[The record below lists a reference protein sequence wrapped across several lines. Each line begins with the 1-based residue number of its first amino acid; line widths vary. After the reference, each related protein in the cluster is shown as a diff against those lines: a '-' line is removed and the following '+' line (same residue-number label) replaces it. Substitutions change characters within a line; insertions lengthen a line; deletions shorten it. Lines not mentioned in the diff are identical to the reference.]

1 MEYNS
6 RMAEHPEAEA
16 AFAAL
21 AARFADDGDVQPGTG
36 FGSVRGLRVRGKIF
50 AMLMDGALVVKLP
63 VERCATIVEGGG
75 RPLSMGRRT
84 MREWVAIDAVDPAA
98 WAELADAAHAYVRG

>member
-1 MEYNS
+1 MT
-6 RMAEHPEAEA
+6 EHPDAEA
-16 AFAAL
+16 AFEAVAK
-21 AARFADDGDVQPGTG
+21 RFADDGDVQAGTG

-84 MREWVAIDAVDPAA
+84 MREWVATDAVDPAA